1 MNVHYPDYY
10 GGSKPPADYQN
21 PKPIF
26 FLTVRNSAFQ
36 FMIGIKNKDNTIIN
50 DGKFKEQKILKVAEK
65 YLKEALS
72 EHGIGAK
79 TAVGYGYMDR
89 IQHDN

>member
-1 MNVHYPDYY
+1 
-10 GGSKPPADYQN
+10 
-21 PKPIF
+21 
-26 FLTVRNSAFQ
+26 
-36 FMIGIKNKDNTIIN
+36 MIGIKNKDNTIIN